1 MAKLSVAI
9 ITYNEQRNIERCLQ
23 SVKNVADEIVVV
35 DSYSTDKTQEICLKY
50 SVRFEQHPFE
60 GYSEQKNL
68 AAQLC
73 THELI
78 LSLDADEALSP
89 ELEQSIFKIK
99 QQSSF
104 NGYTFNRATFFC
116 GQHIKH
122 CGWYPDVNI
131 RMWKNAK
138 GKWIG
143 NKVHEK
149 FVMEVGSDIQHITG
163 DLLHYSYYSIEE
175 HIAQINKYSTLS
187 AVKKYEKGKK
197 SSLLAIILFPKWRFF
212 RDYILKRGFL
222 DGYYGFVICTN
233 SAHEVFLKY
242 TKLRDLWHKNEA
254 KLLHK

>member
-1 MAKLSVAI
+1 MTKLSVAI
-9 ITYNEQRNIERCLQ
+9 ITFNEQKNIDRCLN
-23 SVKNVADEIVVV
+23 SLKGIADEIVVV
-35 DSYSTDKTQEICLKY
+35 DSFSTDKTQEICSKY

-60 GYSEQKNL
+60 GYSEQKSY
-68 AAQLC
+68 ATQLC

-78 LSLDADEALSP
+78 LSLDADEVLSP
-89 ELEQSIFKIK
+89 ELEQSILKVK
-99 QQSSF
+99 QQALVG
-104 NGYTFNRATFFC
+104 GYSFNRATFFC

-138 GKWIG
+138 GKWTG

-149 FVMEVGSDIQHITG
+149 LVLEDGLAVQRLSG

-187 AVKKYEKGKK
+187 ALKKFEKGQK
-197 SSLLAIILFPKWRFF
+197 SSLFAIIVFPKWRFF
-212 RDYILKRGFL
+212 RDYIIKRGFL
-222 DGYYGFVICTN
+222 DGYYGLVICAN

-242 TKLRDLWHKNEA
+242 AKLRDMWRNNEA
-254 KLLHK
+254 TL